1 MSASF
6 SLALKFYDVKGYGFC
21 EVQQLYG
28 QETMHKAA
36 EQLKSLYGGKG
47 QKRFRLFISVKAVVL
62 YDYSTWVR
70 ILKNNQLRSVP
81 LLQSHFATVKMS
93 TISFCSLDFKNKKLF
108 AFINMKKKRKFCHV
122 FQCHEGDVS
131 SYTLYT

>member
-1 MSASF
+1 MPALF

-70 ILKNNQLRSVP
+70 NFKKSVKIP
-81 LLQSHFATVKMS
+81 LSSAEPLCHCQDVNHF
-93 TISFCSLDFKNKKLF
+93 FLF
-108 AFINMKKKRKFCHV
+108 P
-122 FQCHEGDVS
+122 
-131 SYTLYT
+131 

>member
-1 MSASF
+1 MYMSVSF

-70 ILKNNQLRSVP
+70 ILKNNQLRSLPPSSAEP
-81 LLQSHFATVKMS
+81 LCHCQDVNHF
-93 TISFCSLDFKNKKLF
+93 FLF
-108 AFINMKKKRKFCHV
+108 P
-122 FQCHEGDVS
+122 
-131 SYTLYT
+131 